1 MKDRE
6 CTLITLET
14 ILRDALGVI
23 DKAGSRIAL
32 VVDAGRYLFDQLM
45 AYCTAPLSY
54 SSRAWFQAPSRFV
67 YRLVKLCSSLFLNSP
82 ILNNHLIN
90 KL

>member
-6 CTLITLET
+6 CNLITQET

-45 AYCTAPLSY
+45 AGCIAPLSY
-54 SSRAWFQAPSRFV
+54 SSRA
-67 YRLVKLCSSLFLNSP
+67 
-82 ILNNHLIN
+82 
-90 KL
+90 